1 MICIFESSKNKTMTT
16 KEIKS
21 ALLKGEN
28 FSNESADW
36 YSYCKPSVNLFWI
49 VIGERDLFC
58 KNIDSA
64 AKRIS
69 QLIKRGY

>member
-1 MICIFESSKNKTMTT
+1 MTT
-16 KEIKS
+16 QEIKS
-21 ALLKGEN
+21 ALLEGQN
-28 FSNESADW
+28 FGNESANW
-36 YSYCKPSVNLFWI
+36 YSLCKPSENLFWI
-49 VIGERDLFC
+49 VIGERNLFC

>member
-1 MICIFESSKNKTMTT
+1 MENQ
-16 KEIKS
+16 EIKS
-21 ALLKGEN
+21 ALLKGQN
-28 FSNESADW
+28 FGNESANW
-36 YSYCKPSVNLFWI
+36 YSVCKPSENLFWI
-49 VIGERDLFC
+49 VIGEKNVFY

>member
-1 MICIFESSKNKTMTT
+1 MKTQ
-16 KEIKS
+16 EIKS
-21 ALLKGEN
+21 ELLKGRN
-28 FSNESADW
+28 FSNEAANW
-36 YSYCKPSVNLFWI
+36 YSVCNNSENLFWI
-49 VIGERDLFC
+49 VIGERNLFC